1 MGVSLGLGV
10 SLGILVDCS
19 AAGLRFIDS
28 AEISGPELWERPRM
42 ALADPRGVFSNR
54 AGCLKRR
61 H

>member
-1 MGVSLGLGV
+1 MGLGI

-19 AAGLRFIDS
+19 AAGPRFIDS
-28 AEISGPELWERPRM
+28 AESSGLKLCGRPRM

-54 AGCLKRR
+54 TGWLKRR

>member
-1 MGVSLGLGV
+1 MGV
-10 SLGILVDCS
+10 SLGILVCCVAPVARARVLS
-19 AAGLRFIDS
+19 T
-28 AEISGPELWERPRM
+28 AEISGPKFWERPRM

>member
-1 MGVSLGLGV
+1 LGLGI

-19 AAGLRFIDS
+19 AAGPRFIDS
-28 AEISGPELWERPRM
+28 AESSGLKLCGRPRM

-54 AGCLKRR
+54 TGCLKRR